1 MSTIVLTVD
10 CKAAHHN
17 RCYTMEIVRLAEKY
31 AVPFTWLIHVSGLD
45 SSANTELYY
54 REYFHKIPSWH
65 EVGLNVH
72 FENDRGYVDDPK
84 ERGKIIQMAKDILKS
99 HRVKPTSFR
108 AGCFALQA
116 SDIKYLEDIGIWVD
130 SSSVSGSDYR
140 MLVDWTGGPTVPYFL
155 SYEDVRLSGDSK
167 VLEVPIACAG
177 GRYGYVESSFE
188 ELLPM
193 LEALGDQELICLGL
207 RDYVNCLSGLEGVL
221 DYYVRRG
228 AQFVTLTQAGSEWR
242 RKAERLSLGLVT

>member
-1 MSTIVLTVD
+1 MQTVILTVD
-10 CKAAHHN
+10 CKAAHHD
-17 RCYTMEIVRLAEKY
+17 RCYTMEIVRLAERHE
-31 AVPFTWLIHVSGLD
+31 VPLTWLIHVSSLD

-65 EVGLNVH
+65 EIGLNVH

-84 ERGKIIQMAKDILKS
+84 ERGKIIQMAKDVLKS

-116 SDIKYLEDIGIWVD
+116 SDIRYLEDIGVLVD
-130 SSSVSGSDYR
+130 SSSVAGSDYK
-140 MLVDWTGGPTVPYFL
+140 MFVDWTGGPSEPYFL
-155 SYEDVRLSGDSK
+155 SYDDVRLPGDSK
-167 VLEVPIACAG
+167 VLEIPIACAG

-188 ELLPM
+188 ELLPT
-193 LEALGDQELICLGL
+193 LEALSGQELVCLGM
-207 RDYVNCLSGLEGVL
+207 RDYANCLSALEGVL

-228 AQFVTLTQAGSEWR
+228 AQFVTLTQAASEWR
-242 RKAERLSLGLVT
+242 RKRARLSLGTAT